1 MPYKPTPIVTYEMF
15 VAAVRTHGSVAQAAP
30 ALGISLR
37 TAWRY
42 LKTFGFKKVDDVLKS
57 NDVSRG

>member
-1 MPYKPTPIVTYEMF
+1 MPYKKTPTITYDQFVT
-15 VAAVRTHGSVAQAAP
+15 AIRTHGSVAHAAP

-42 LKTFGFKKVDDVLKS
+42 LKTFGFASVDDVLKTGAS
-57 NDVSRG
+57 SAR